1 MSESKSEAQV
11 PSGLALFAKTF
22 FERVESLPS
31 VDKEN
36 ITRLKMS
43 VAHELGLSHM
53 PTDPEILAY
62 SPNVEKWRTI
72 LGIKPARSMSG
83 ITSLAVMVPP
93 HECPGQC
100 IYCPVAI
107 DPNRPTPKSYTGR
120 EPSTMRALNANYDP
134 YRIAKERLD
143 QLEKIGHNTEK
154 VELIVMGGTFNAMSW
169 DFQQEWMRQCLNGI
183 TEKDSQTLD
192 EAKKVAETSR
202 RRVVGTTLET
212 RPDWCTPRHIDQML
226 ELGTTRVE
234 LGVQILDD
242 VVYKKIIR
250 GHTVSDVR
258 NAFSWAKDSS
268 LKINAHIMPGLPGSN
283 LDNDLEKF
291 KLLFED
297 SSFRPD
303 MLKIYPCLVIESAP
317 LYHLWKAG
325 KYTPLTT
332 EETAEFIAKAYEF
345 IPPYVRVMRIQRDI
359 PSPIIQAGNKSS
371 NLRQL
376 VEEEIEKRKIISQ
389 DIRSR
394 EIGFKEYL
402 HAVKKDFESIK
413 LEPIEYDSSN
423 GKEIFIQAVDQKGS
437 LYGFVRLRIPHEPFR
452 PEITKNTGLI
462 RELHVYGPAQ
472 KLADK
477 SSNSVQHQGLGKK
490 LMAEAERI
498 ARDKW
503 NCNRMIVIAGLG
515 VRAYYYKLGYT
526 PLGPYVVKESL

>member
-1 MSESKSEAQV
+1 MSESKSLEQT
-11 PSGLALFAKTF
+11 PSGLALFAKIF
-22 FERVESLPS
+22 FERVGDLPHP
-31 VDKEN
+31 DKDS

-43 VAHELGLSHM
+43 IARELNLSQM

-62 SPNVEKWRTI
+62 ADDGEKWRTI

-83 ITSLAVMVPP
+83 IASLAVMVPP

-107 DPNRPTPKSYTGR
+107 DPTRPTPKSYTGR
-120 EPSTMRALNANYDP
+120 EPSTLRALNANYDP

-143 QLEKIGHNTEK
+143 QLEKIGHHTEK

-183 TEKDSQTLD
+183 TEHDSATLTQ
-192 EAKKVAETSR
+192 AKQVAETSR

-212 RPDWCTPRHIDQML
+212 RPDWCTPYHIDRML

-242 VVYKKIIR
+242 RVYQKIVR
-250 GHTVSDVR
+250 GHTVQDVK
-258 NAFSWAKDSS
+258 NAFAWSKDSA
-268 LKINAHIMPGLPGSN
+268 LKINAHIMPGLPGSD

-291 KLLFED
+291 KLLFSD
-297 SSFRPD
+297 PAFRPD

-325 KYTPLTT
+325 KFTPLTT
-332 EETAEFIAKAYEF
+332 EETAEFIAKAYQF

-359 PSPIIQAGNKSS
+359 PSQIIQAGNKSS

-376 VEEEIEKRKIISQ
+376 VEMEMKRKNIISQ

-394 EIGFKEYL
+394 EIGLNEYL
-402 HAVKKDFESIK
+402 HAAQKDFMTIK
-413 LEPIEYDSSN
+413 LSEVRYDSSE
-423 GKEIFIQAVDQKGS
+423 GQEVFIQAIDEKGS
-437 LYGFVRLRIPHEPFR
+437 LYGFVRLRIPHAPFR
-452 PEITKNTGLI
+452 KEITPKTGLI
-462 RELHVYGPAQ
+462 RELHVYGVAQ
-472 KLADK
+472 KL
-477 SSNSVQHQGLGKK
+477 SERSNSSVQHQGLGKK
-490 LMAEAERI
+490 LMAKAEQI
-498 ARDKW
+498 ARDEFD
-503 NCNRMIVIAGLG
+503 CNRVVVIAGLG
-515 VRAYYYKLGYT
+515 VRAYYYKLGYS
-526 PLGPYVVKESL
+526 PLGPYVVKEW